1 MESNNREKSIMT
13 IEDYRQ
19 KIDGLDDQILVLLN
33 QRAAFAA
40 EIGIV
45 KRSLGMAVYDPERE
59 IKILNRLVHHNKGP
73 LDEKSVRTL
82 FERIIDESR
91 RIERHITDNQ

>member
-91 RIERHITDNQ
+91 RIERHIADNQ

>member
-1 MESNNREKSIMT
+1 MT